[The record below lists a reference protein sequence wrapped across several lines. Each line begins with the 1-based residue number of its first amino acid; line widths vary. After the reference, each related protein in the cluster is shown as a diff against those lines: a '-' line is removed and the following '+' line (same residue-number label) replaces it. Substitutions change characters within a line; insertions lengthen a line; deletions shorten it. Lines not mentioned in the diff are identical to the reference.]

1 MDLRAG
7 KTAFITIDMLY
18 DFADPGG
25 AVFYP
30 QNREILPRVLDALHT
45 ARQSG
50 LLVLFA
56 QHYHRRYVFDR
67 ELASGRRLNCLEGT
81 GGEALLPE
89 LAWDPKT
96 EYVVR
101 KRRYNAFTGTDLD
114 LILRENGIANLV
126 LVGTKTN
133 CCIRATVEGA
143 YHLDYNAVV
152 IRDCVATNSDAVNE
166 VHLTDIGKY
175 LGKVVTLDEF
185 KQMTATGAVS
195 YTHLDVY
202 KRQG

>member
-143 YHLDYNAVV
+143 YHLDYSAVV

-185 KQMTATGAVS
+185 KQMTATGEL
-195 YTHLDVY
+195 H
-202 KRQG
+202 G